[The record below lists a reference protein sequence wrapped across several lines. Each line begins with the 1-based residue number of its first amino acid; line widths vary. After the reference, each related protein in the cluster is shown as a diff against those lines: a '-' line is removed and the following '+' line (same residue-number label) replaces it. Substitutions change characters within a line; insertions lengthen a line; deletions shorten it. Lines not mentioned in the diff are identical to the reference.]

1 MATRLVA
8 IPIGCRTSP
17 DCWTADAILTP
28 DQRIEALVT
37 EALVT
42 ERTISYQYCK
52 TSPSPTL
59 VTVTN
64 TDLTCEIKN
73 NIDVII
79 NNSLITHYHY
89 F

>member
-1 MATRLVA
+1 ME
-8 IPIGCRTSP
+8 G
-17 DCWTADAILTP
+17 
-28 DQRIEALVT
+28 
-37 EALVT
+37 LVT
-42 ERTISYQYCK
+42 ERTISYQSCK

-79 NNSLITHYHY
+79 NNSLPLFLIYITQLLLITVLLYY
-89 F
+89 CVLAF